1 MWREAKRPGSGS
13 IRPLPVQAAAGLPF
27 PEPVGRVFGSIG
39 KNGDVS
45 YRSQSRASAALSG
58 LSDDAAGLKTF
69 SRAAASR
76 AAAEEFWPRW
86 QMPGIGERLET
97 PRF

>member
-1 MWREAKRPGSGS
+1 MGAGACLCFPG
-13 IRPLPVQAAAGLPF
+13 AAVGIFSDPF
-27 PEPVGRVFGSIG
+27 EKTEMFLTDPQG
-39 KNGDVS
+39 
-45 YRSQSRASAALSG
+45 RASAALSG

-97 PRF
+97 PCF

>member
-1 MWREAKRPGSGS
+1 MFSA
-13 IRPLPVQAAAGLPF
+13 PLEKTEMFLTDPQG
-27 PEPVGRVFGSIG
+27 
-39 KNGDVS
+39 
-45 YRSQSRASAALSG
+45 RASAALSG

-97 PRF
+97 PCF

>member
-1 MWREAKRPGSGS
+1 MFTEPLEKTVMFLNVPFRRET
-13 IRPLPVQAAAGLPF
+13 
-27 PEPVGRVFGSIG
+27 
-39 KNGDVS
+39 
-45 YRSQSRASAALSG
+45 AALSG

>member
-1 MWREAKRPGSGS
+1 MWRGGKRPGSGS
-13 IRPLPVQAAAGLPF
+13 IRPLPAQAAAGFLF
-27 PEPVGRVFGSIG
+27 PGRRGVFSVPLEKTEMFLTAPQG
-39 KNGDVS
+39 
-45 YRSQSRASAALSG
+45 RASAALSG